1 MLPRDQVRKE
11 LENFPGTPN
20 EKTTGS
26 KEDMSQTPT
35 EGKDKGH
42 ELRWLLKGICK
53 RVGEKRQLYARY

>member
-1 MLPRDQVRKE
+1 MLLRGQVKKE
-11 LENFPGTPN
+11 LENFLGTPN

-35 EGKDKGH
+35 EVKDKDH

-53 RVGEKRQLYARY
+53 RVGEKR